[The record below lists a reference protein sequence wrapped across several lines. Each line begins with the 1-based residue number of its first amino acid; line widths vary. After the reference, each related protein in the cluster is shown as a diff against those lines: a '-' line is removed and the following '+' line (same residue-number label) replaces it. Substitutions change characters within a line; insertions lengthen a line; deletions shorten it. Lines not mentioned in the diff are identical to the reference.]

1 LGASPALI
9 EEIDKATIGLLNG
22 HRVPMGKKICDAES
36 ALVCG
41 SVAHWQH

>member
-1 LGASPALI
+1 LGANPALI
-9 EEIDKATIGLLNG
+9 EEIDEATMGLLNG

-41 SVAHWQH
+41 SVALWQH